1 MFNGANRS
9 AGPVV
14 PAIVEPNVPTIDALG
29 VPAIEEPG
37 VPFET
42 IGDGATVDTVDP
54 DVFIAVDVIVGGTN
68 VVSADISVVTG
79 TVTIGVVTGGT
90 VTTVVV
96 TGGTVT
102 V

>member
-14 PAIVEPNVPTIDALG
+14 PAIDEPNVPTFDALG

-42 IGDGATVDTVDP
+42 VGDGATVDKELLFPGYNTKY
-54 DVFIAVDVIVGGTN
+54 
-68 VVSADISVVTG
+68 
-79 TVTIGVVTGGT
+79 
-90 VTTVVV
+90 
-96 TGGTVT
+96 
-102 V
+102 